1 MVTTVKVTINGETR
15 QVTINLDAS
24 SIATEGFDL
33 NKISIGDLLVMI
45 RNVKVSYARIDQEKL
60 KAAAISEFKRHCNI
74 DVLRWFPHSDYKTVF
89 KNSRIADVVCKRL
102 KSAADIP
109 PLSPIGDVFNEE
121 TGTADVFFTIDRGYM
136 ERLLESQR
144 ICFAKFYRDYAEWI
158 EANKDS
164 TCASFGPVYPGMGG
178 YKERIHPEV
187 WGLLLKNCY
196 SVLSSKSVS
205 EVFTSLKIKTS
216 ANDVLLAA
224 I

>member
-15 QVTINLDAS
+15 TVTINLDAS
-24 SIATEGFDL
+24 SIVTEGFEL
-33 NKISIGDLLVMI
+33 NRISPGNLLVML
-45 RNVKVSYARIDQEKL
+45 RNVKVSYTRIDQEKL
-60 KAAAISEFKRHCNI
+60 KAAAISAFKSDHNI
-74 DVLRWFPHSDYKTVF
+74 DELRWFPNPDYKTVF
-89 KNSRIADVVCKRL
+89 KNSRIADVVCNRL

-109 PLSPIGDVFNEE
+109 PLSPVGDVFNEE
-121 TGTADVFFTIDRGYM
+121 TGTADVFFAIDHNYM

-164 TCASFGPVYPGMGG
+164 TCASLGPIYPGMGG
-178 YKERIHPEV
+178 NKERIHPEV

-216 ANDVLLAA
+216 TKDVLLVA

>member
-15 QVTINLDAS
+15 PVTINLDAS
-24 SIATEGFDL
+24 PIVTEGFEL
-33 NKISIGDLLVMI
+33 NRITPGNLLVML
-45 RNVKVSYARIDQEKL
+45 RNVKVSSDRIDQEKL
-60 KAAAISEFKRHCNI
+60 KAAAISAFKSCYNVDTI
-74 DVLRWFPHSDYKTVF
+74 RWFPHSDYKTTF

-102 KSAADIP
+102 KSATDIP
-109 PLSPIGDVFNEE
+109 PLFPIGDVFNEE
-121 TGTADVFFTIDRGYM
+121 TGTADVFFAIDHSYM

-196 SVLSSKSVS
+196 SVLSSKRAS

-216 ANDVLLAA
+216 TEDVCLVA

>member
-15 QVTINLDAS
+15 PVTISLDAS
-24 SIATEGFDL
+24 PIATQGFDL
-33 NKISIGDLLVMI
+33 NNISPGTLLVMI
-45 RNVKVSYARIDQEKL
+45 SNVKVSSDRIDQEKL
-60 KAAAISEFKRHCNI
+60 KAAAISAFKSCYNI
-74 DVLRWFPHSDYKTVF
+74 DTLRWFPHSEYKTVF
-89 KNSRIADVVCKRL
+89 KNAGIADVVCARL
-102 KSAADIP
+102 KSVADIP
-109 PLSPIGDVFNEE
+109 PLFPVGDVLYEE
-121 TGTADVFFTIDRGYM
+121 TGTADVFFAIDHSYM
-136 ERLLESQR
+136 ERLLDSQR

-196 SVLSSKSVS
+196 SVLSSKRAS
-205 EVFTSLKIKTS
+205 EVFTSLKIKAS
-216 ANDVLLAA
+216 DKDVCLVA